1 MAERP
6 GPDPERVREQLKEER
21 EMVERETDNGPP
33 PEELEE
39 DSEEA

>member
-6 GPDPERVREQLKEER
+6 GPDPERVREQLREER
-21 EMVERETDNGPP
+21 EMVERETDDGPA

-39 DSEEA
+39 ASDEA